1 MHTAASPQSYLSPNV
16 NSAKAEKPFSRL
28 SFKFPRSI
36 SSPISCGVAYCGF
49 RANPEVTLGNP
60 PPFFCKKITLAIV
73 GSLDFHVRHGLSAA
87 AKAAVNFI
95 ELPRLSRCVGGIGTW
110 RSLTRGHGL
119 CSFQL
124 ASLEATCCSCL
135 FHGFCPIKKPRVNG

>member
-60 PPFFCKKITLAIV
+60 PPFFCKKITLAIA

-119 CSFQL
+119 CSFQCGLLGGHLLFLLISWFL
-124 ASLEATCCSCL
+124 ALL
-135 FHGFCPIKKPRVNG
+135 KNLV